1 MKKLKKRLY
10 RIIAGLI
17 VFLLARFLPLNSI
30 FSVSDVMID
39 NIQLIIYLIAYFIV
53 GGDVVKEAAEN
64 ILHGQVFDENF
75 LMTVATVGAFLV
87 SEYPEAVAVML
98 FYQVGEL
105 FQSYAVNKSRKS
117 IAELMDIRPDYAV
130 VKGNDGNLAKKDP
143 YDVKIDDIIIVKPGE
158 KVALDGIVVNGSASL
173 DVSTLTGESILRDVD
188 VNDEVISGSIN
199 KNGLIEIKVT
209 KEFSESTVSK
219 ILDLVENA
227 SDKKAETENFITKFA
242 KWYTPI
248 VCACALIIA
257 IFPPLILNQAFS
269 SWIYRALTF
278 LVISCPCALVISVPL
293 SFFGGLGG
301 ASANGVLIKGSNYI
315 EALSKCNSVVF
326 DKTGTLTKG
335 SFNVTEINAANGVN
349 DNELLE
355 YAAFG
360 ESYSNHPIALSI
372 KKDYYNKFGTDEKS
386 LTDKTKEAK
395 VTEVAGHGTEIN
407 VNGKNICVGNGKL
420 MKKNNITYTEYDG
433 IGTVVYVAVDG
444 KYIGNII
451 ISDEIKENSKEAIA
465 KLGKLGI
472 DKTVMLTGDRNAIGV
487 LVGKELGIKKVCA
500 ELLPG
505 DKVDKLESLLE
516 ENKGQG
522 VLAYVGDGI
531 NDAPVLARADVGI
544 AMGALGSDAAIE
556 AADVVLMD
564 DNPLGIVKAV
574 KIARK
579 TMRLVTENI
588 VFAIGI
594 KILVLVLAALGI
606 ANMWAAVFADVG
618 VAVIAILNA
627 LRALKMPK

>member
-301 ASANGVLIKGSNYI
+301 ASASGVLIKGSNYI

-372 KKDYYNKFGTDEKS
+372 KRDYYNKFGTDEKS

-420 MKKNNITYTEYDG
+420 MKKNNITYTEYEG

>member
-130 VKGNDGNLAKKDP
+130 VKENDGNLAKKDP

-188 VNDEVISGSIN
+188 ANDEVISGSIN

-372 KKDYYNKFGTDEKS
+372 KRDYYNKFGTDEKS

-594 KILVLVLAALGI
+594 KILVLVLAAFGI

>member
-130 VKGNDGNLAKKDP
+130 VKENDGNLAKKDP

-372 KKDYYNKFGTDEKS
+372 KRDYYNKFSTDEKS

-522 VLAYVGDGI
+522 VLTYVGDGI

>member
-10 RIIAGLI
+10 RIIAGFI

-130 VKGNDGNLAKKDP
+130 VKENDGNLAKKDP

-372 KKDYYNKFGTDEKS
+372 KKDYYNKFSTDEKS
-386 LTDKTKEAK
+386 LTDKTKDAK

-407 VNGKNICVGNGKL
+407 INGKNICVGNGKL

-594 KILVLVLAALGI
+594 KILVLVLAAFGI

>member
-10 RIIAGLI
+10 RIIVGLI
-17 VFLLARFLPLNSI
+17 VFLIAKFLPVGSI
-30 FSVSDVMID
+30 FPVNPVTAD
-39 NIQLIIYLIAYFIV
+39 NIHLCIYLVSYFIV
-53 GGDVVKEAAEN
+53 GGDVVKRAAEN
-64 ILHGQVFDENF
+64 ILHGQIFDENF

-105 FQSYAVNKSRKS
+105 FQAYAVNRSRKS
-117 IAELMDIRPDYAV
+117 IAELMDIRPDYAI
-130 VKGNDGNLAKKDP
+130 VKENDGNLAKKDP
-143 YDVKIDDIIIVKPGE
+143 YDVKIDDIIVVKPGE
-158 KVALDGIVVNGSASL
+158 KVALDGVVVSGSASL
-173 DVSTLTGESILRDVD
+173 DVSTLTGESVLRDVD
-188 VNDEVISGSIN
+188 INDEVISGSIN

-248 VCACALIIA
+248 VCISALLIA
-257 IFPPLILNQAFS
+257 IIPPLILNQAFS
-269 SWIYRALTF
+269 GWVYRALTF

-301 ASANGVLIKGSNYI
+301 ASANGVLVKGSNYL
-315 EALSKCNSVVF
+315 EALSKCNMVVF
-326 DKTGTLTKG
+326 DKTGTLTEG
-335 SFNVTEINAANGVN
+335 SFNVAEINPEEGVSEEELIEAA
-349 DNELLE
+349 
-355 YAAFG
+355 AIG
-360 ESYSNHPIALSI
+360 ESFSNHPIAISI
-372 KKDYYNKFGTDEKS
+372 KKAYYDKFNTDENN
-386 LTDKTKEAK
+386 LTAKTSNAQ
-395 VTEVAGHGTEIN
+395 VTESAGYGTEIKI
-407 VNGKNICVGNGKL
+407 NGRDILVGNGKL
-420 MKKNNITYTEYDG
+420 MKKNNVSYSQYDG
-433 IGTVVYVAVDG
+433 IGTVVYVAADD
-444 KYIGNII
+444 KYIGNIV
-451 ISDEIKENSKEAIA
+451 ISDEIKKNSKSTIE

-472 DKTVMLTGDRNAIGV
+472 DKTVMLTGDRNEIGM

-505 DKVDKLESLLE
+505 DKVAKLEELLKT
-516 ENKGQG
+516 NKNSG

-574 KIARK
+574 KISKK
-579 TMRLVTENI
+579 TMKLVKENI
-588 VFAIGI
+588 IFAIGV
-594 KILVLVLAALGI
+594 KVLVLLLAAVGF